1 MGCSETKNLPS
12 LMFVFEPQ
20 NDKQKQYC
28 IKLKDSLH
36 PEKSIQFEVKSF
48 KNSNFSITLKIG
60 SKENVIESTFDENQL
75 QNSIDTI
82 YKLLG
87 EPKHEN

>member
-28 IKLKDSLH
+28 IKLKDSLL
-36 PEKSIQFEVKSF
+36 SF
-48 KNSNFSITLKIG
+48 LSG
-60 SKENVIESTFDENQL
+60 
-75 QNSIDTI
+75 
-82 YKLLG
+82 LLSS
-87 EPKHEN
+87 